1 MMAPG
6 HQVVGFTFGVGAMTL
21 LPTFEWLPAQPV
33 QTILFLMFVM
43 FGSLLP
49 DIDTPTSTLGHK
61 FWRGLMTVFT
71 VAFLCYL
78 FVPQYLDTY
87 REQLKIFVML
97 LLPILIMIRGHRK
110 ITHSLLFVGILIVY
124 GIILEEALHVP
135 RMYIGGLIIGVL
147 SHLFAD
153 YITRKG
159 IPLAYP
165 FSKKHWQF
173 IFTIRTGSNSERMLV
188 YTLVLW
194 NVWFLTANIF

>member
-1 MMAPG
+1 MMASG

-21 LPTFEWLPAQPV
+21 LPTFEWMPEQPL
-33 QTILFLMFVM
+33 QTVLFFVFVL

-78 FVPQYLDTY
+78 FVPEYLDTY

-110 ITHSLLFVGILIVY
+110 MTHSVLFVGLLIVY
-124 GIILEEALHVP
+124 GIILEQAFSIP
-135 RMYIGGLIIGVL
+135 RMYIGGLIIGVV
-147 SHLFAD
+147 SHLFGD
-153 YITRKG
+153 YITKKG

-165 FSKKHWQF
+165 FSKKHLQF
-173 IFTIRTGSNSERMLV
+173 IFTFRTGSNSERLIV
-188 YTLVLW
+188 YSLLLW
-194 NVWFLTANIF
+194 NVWYLTSNIF